1 MAEGINNRGEI
12 AGWYVDENGLF
23 HGFVL
28 SGVGDHTDPSA
39 WTTINVLPATN
50 TFIYSIN
57 ARGQIAG
64 QYDDDAGNTHGFVG
78 TPEQ

>member
-1 MAEGINNRGEI
+1 VAEGINNSGEI
-12 AGWYVDENGLF
+12 VGWYVDEGGNF

-39 WTTINVLPATN
+39 WTTIDVLHN

-57 ARGQIAG
+57 AKGQIAG

-78 TPEQ
+78 TPEH